1 MVYLQS
7 GRPGMAR
14 LVQKEFIKTN
24 EIVRGGNKQYPRD
37 ALFAANLEPL
47 IGGWMAYCI
56 LDKAAGPFQDP
67 QFTTQQQMLQTAAG
81 EIQANL
87 ESFETTDPA
96 ADEGAIYLSAS
107 AAIFQMWASKIK
119 EDQCFF
125 GKNCTEIG
133 LSKEDLESEC
143 GRDIDLD
150 CRNKMRRQAIR
161 RMKTKDFAAYRSLL
175 GRFLSEP
182 EKRAAEAGE
191 SPAVP
196 AGRLRY
202 MALYDF
208 LGQ

>member
-1 MVYLQS
+1 
-7 GRPGMAR
+7 
-14 LVQKEFIKTN
+14 
-24 EIVRGGNKQYPRD
+24 
-37 ALFAANLEPL
+37 
-47 IGGWMAYCI
+47 
-56 LDKAAGPFQDP
+56 
-67 QFTTQQQMLQTAAG
+67 MLQTAAG

-191 SPAVP
+191 LTAVP